1 MIEVIALTVLS
12 ILAVVMATALA
23 ISDRSSPDKKMINQI
38 NKRMERER
46 FRKRRQ
52 QWVRLNNRNNQ

>member
-12 ILAVVMATALA
+12 ILAVVMATVLV
-23 ISDRSSPDKKMINQI
+23 ISDKHNPDKKMMNQI
-38 NKRMERER
+38 SKRMERER

-52 QWVRLNNRNNQ
+52 QWIKLNNRAKQ